1 MELKHIIFFFS
12 LCGIAPLA
20 LACMVSK
27 TVMRAC
33 VFSLPLI
40 LAIYQLTAINFGNPL
55 DYYYRGTAQGFE
67 FSLIH
72 MIVFSILIAMLV
84 KQWPLKILIPGVII
98 YSLYYFICVLSL
110 INSPDFLFSSFE
122 LWKMLAFFIVFL
134 TLANYFHLTHD
145 YDSFIYGLAA
155 LVIILFYEALMQKYF
170 YGRVQVKS
178 YFPHQNSLG
187 MFVCLVGPVFLARCL
202 NNKDGLFK
210 TLFFLFVFFASFAMS
225 IFTYSRGTVFGFP
238 FGCAITVFF
247 STVLNF
253 KTKTIYMLL
262 VMIILGTFV
271 VAYCFPRIISRF
283 ENASSASK
291 NTRIMLAVVA
301 TNIMKDKP
309 FVGCGVNTWTHSVA
323 KPQYNPFLDPANK
336 SLSGEVQGIV
346 ETIYLLVG
354 AECGFL
360 GLIMLL
366 CWFFYYLFHALLQGF
381 RWRKTQYFYIMV
393 GLLGG
398 LASNYLQSTL
408 EWVLKQP
415 INFCVLF
422 CCFAM
427 LSSFIQGS
435 RNHTFLSQLEILDYQ
450 RREAIR
456 RQEEK
461 ATLLKNQQP

>member
-12 LCGIAPLA
+12 LCGIAPLT
-20 LACMVSK
+20 LACMLSQK
-27 TVMRAC
+27 AMRVC
-33 VFSLPLI
+33 VFLIPLI
-40 LAIYQLTAINFGNPL
+40 LMKYQETAINFGNSL
-55 DYYYRGTAQGFE
+55 DHYYKGTALGFE

-72 MIVFSILIAMLV
+72 LIAISLLIAMLL
-84 KQWPLKILIPGVII
+84 KQWPLKLLLPGVII
-98 YSLYYFICVLSL
+98 YFLYYFTCILSL
-110 INSPDFLFSSFE
+110 NDTPDFLFSSFE
-122 LWKMLAFFIVFL
+122 LWKMLTFFIVFF
-134 TLANYFHLTHD
+134 TLANYFHMTHD
-145 YDSFIYGLAA
+145 YDSFIYGLAV
-155 LVIILFYEALMQKYF
+155 LVIMLFYEAIMQKYF
-170 YGRVQVKS
+170 YGRFQVNS

-187 MFVCLVGPVFLARCL
+187 MFVCLVGPLFLARCL
-202 NNKDGLFK
+202 NNHDGIFK

-225 IFTYSRGTVFGFP
+225 LFTYSRGTVFCFP
-238 FGCAITVFF
+238 IGCAITILF

-262 VMIILGTFV
+262 VMIILGTFA

-283 ENASSASK
+283 ERAPEASK
-291 NTRIMLAVVA
+291 NTRIMLAVIA

-309 FVGCGVNTWTHSVA
+309 FFGCGVNTWIHSVLE
-323 KPQYNPFLDPANK
+323 PQYNPFIDPTK
-336 SLSGEVQGIV
+336 KTLSGGFNGIV

-360 GLIMLL
+360 GLTMLL
-366 CWFFYYLFHALLQGF
+366 CWFFYYLFHALLQSF

-408 EWVLKQP
+408 EWVLKQQ

-461 ATLLKNQQP
+461 ATLSKNQQP

>member
-1 MELKHIIFFFS
+1 M
-12 LCGIAPLA
+12 
-20 LACMVSK
+20 
-27 TVMRAC
+27 
-33 VFSLPLI
+33 I
-40 LAIYQLTAINFGNPL
+40 L
-55 DYYYRGTAQGFE
+55 
-67 FSLIH
+67 
-72 MIVFSILIAMLV
+72 
-84 KQWPLKILIPGVII
+84 KQWPLKLLIPGVII
-98 YSLYYFICVLSL
+98 YGLYYFICILSL
-110 INSPDFLFSSFE
+110 INTPDFLFSSFE
-122 LWKMLAFFIVFL
+122 LWKMFALFIVFL

-145 YDSFIYGLAA
+145 YDSFIYGFAV
-155 LVIILFYEALMQKYF
+155 LVIILFYEALIQKYL
-170 YGRVQVKS
+170 YGYVQVYS

-187 MFVCLVGPVFLARCL
+187 MFVCLIGPIFLARCL
-202 NNKDGLFK
+202 NNQDGMFK

-238 FGCAITVFF
+238 FGCAITIFF

-262 VMIILGTFV
+262 IMIILATFA

-283 ENASSASK
+283 EYAPSASK

-309 FVGCGVNTWTHSVA
+309 FVGCGINTWIQSVV
-323 KPQYNPFLDPANK
+323 KPQYNPFIDPANK
-336 SLSGEVQGIV
+336 TLSGGVEGVV

-366 CWFFYYLFHALLQGF
+366 CWLFYYLFHALLQGY

-415 INFCVLF
+415 ISFCILF

-435 RNHTFLSQLEILDYQ
+435 RDHTFLSQLEILDYQ